1 MAGKFVHLH
10 THSHYSLL
18 DGLTKIDTL
27 VERVKELGMD
37 AVALT
42 DHGVLYGAIEFYKKA
57 KKGGIKPILGI
68 EAYVAPR
75 DRFSKEANER
85 YYHMI
90 LVAETLQ
97 GWKNIMRLS
106 SHAQLEG
113 YYYKPRM
120 DKELLTKYHEGI
132 IATSGCLGGEVA
144 QCIFN
149 GKYEDAK
156 KNALEWQEI
165 FGKGNYFIE
174 IQKHANIPD
183 CERIWNDTIRL
194 SKETGIPLVATQDSH
209 YPRPEDAEYHDIL
222 LAVQTGSQLDDKDR
236 LTLKDDDFSIASPE
250 TMAERFKEVP
260 EAVENT
266 VKIGERC
273 NVDLEL
279 GKVLLPNFP
288 KPDGKTANAYIRE
301 LVEERIAGR
310 YPGEALTQE
319 VRDRVEYEMGVIEKT
334 GFADYFLIVQDLINW
349 AKDHGIAVGPG
360 RGSAAGSIISYILGI
375 TDIDPLTYGLLF
387 ERFLNPER
395 IAMPDIDMD
404 FADTRRDEVLAYAK
418 ERYGEDHVAQ
428 IITFGTMAARAA
440 VRDAGRAMGLSYALC
455 DQVAKLI
462 PPMKDLDEALAET
475 PELRALI
482 KENPDVKRLVDA
494 AHHLEG
500 VARHASVHACGTV
513 IAKDPLID
521 VVPLQGAPQDRTNII
536 TQFEMH
542 AIEDLGLLKM
552 DFLGLRNLT
561 TIQDAVR
568 LVKELKNIDLDI
580 TKIPLDDKA
589 AFSVL
594 QKGDTTGVFQFESA
608 GMRRYLK
615 ELKPTSLEDLIA
627 MVALYRPGPMDLIPS
642 FIARKQGKEPIT
654 YLHPKLKPVLDNTY
668 GIMRVSGASHAG
680 RHRPRGLHLAASG
693 HAPQSDRK
701 KDQRAFG

>member
-1 MAGKFVHLH
+1 
-10 THSHYSLL
+10 
-18 DGLTKIDTL
+18 
-27 VERVKELGMD
+27 
-37 AVALT
+37 
-42 DHGVLYGAIEFYKKA
+42 
-57 KKGGIKPILGI
+57 
-68 EAYVAPR
+68 
-75 DRFSKEANER
+75 
-85 YYHMI
+85 
-90 LVAETLQ
+90 
-97 GWKNIMRLS
+97 
-106 SHAQLEG
+106 
-113 YYYKPRM
+113 M

-144 QCIFN
+144 QCVLSRQIRRRERRTRWN
-149 GKYEDAK
+149 GRK
-156 KNALEWQEI
+156 I

-174 IQKHANIPD
+174 IQKHANVPD
-183 CERIWNDTIRL
+183 CEKIWKDTIRL

-209 YPRPEDAEYHDIL
+209 YPRSGRRGVPRYPSRGANRH
-222 LAVQTGSQLDDKDR
+222 QLDDKDR

-288 KPDGKTANAYIRE
+288 KPDGKTANAYMRE

-395 IAMPDIDMD
+395 IQMPDIDMD

-440 VRDAGRAMGLSYALC
+440 VRDAGRAMGISYALC

-462 PPMKDLDEALAET
+462 PPMKDWMK
-475 PELRALI
+475 PWR
-482 KENPDVKRLVDA
+482 KRRNS
-494 AHHLEG
+494 G
-500 VARHASVHACGTV
+500 RSSKR
-513 IAKDPLID
+513 I
-521 VVPLQGAPQDRTNII
+521 RT
-536 TQFEMH
+536 
-542 AIEDLGLLKM
+542 
-552 DFLGLRNLT
+552 
-561 TIQDAVR
+561 
-568 LVKELKNIDLDI
+568 
-580 TKIPLDDKA
+580 
-589 AFSVL
+589 
-594 QKGDTTGVFQFESA
+594 
-608 GMRRYLK
+608 
-615 ELKPTSLEDLIA
+615 
-627 MVALYRPGPMDLIPS
+627 
-642 FIARKQGKEPIT
+642 
-654 YLHPKLKPVLDNTY
+654 
-668 GIMRVSGASHAG
+668 
-680 RHRPRGLHLAASG
+680 
-693 HAPQSDRK
+693 
-701 KDQRAFG
+701 